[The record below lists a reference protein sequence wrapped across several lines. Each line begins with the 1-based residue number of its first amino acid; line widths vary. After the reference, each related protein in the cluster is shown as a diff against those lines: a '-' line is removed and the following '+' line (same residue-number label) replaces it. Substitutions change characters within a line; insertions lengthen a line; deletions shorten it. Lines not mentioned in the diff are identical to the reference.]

1 MVRSY
6 MYNVHDYE
14 RVLLATFRLSN
25 QMGRLLETMI
35 MHTLLIG
42 QHKQCQMFN
51 AAVDRQ
57 LVKYLRFGYLYVHVI
72 TPVYYTVARCNGS

>member
-1 MVRSY
+1 
-6 MYNVHDYE
+6 
-14 RVLLATFRLSN
+14 
-25 QMGRLLETMI
+25 MGRLLETMI

-57 LVKYLRFGYLYVHVI
+57 LVKFLRYWLPIRACNY
-72 TPVYYTVARCNGS
+72 TRMYYTVARCNGS